1 VRLTEPPQLPSLIE
15 IAPFAWVVDVNRPVA
30 RIVELEPRGNNPVS
44 NCPLVIGTGELL
56 LTVTVLV
63 KPHEVPES

>member
-1 VRLTEPPQLPSLIE
+1 
-15 IAPFAWVVDVNRPVA
+15 VNRPVA